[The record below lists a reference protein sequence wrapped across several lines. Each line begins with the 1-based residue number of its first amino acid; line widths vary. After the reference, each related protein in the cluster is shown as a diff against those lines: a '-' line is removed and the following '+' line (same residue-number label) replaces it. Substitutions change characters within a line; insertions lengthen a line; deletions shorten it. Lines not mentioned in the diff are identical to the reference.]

1 MCFQLSPIS
10 TNNSRY
16 IWLAFFQSSFGNV
29 QIGSMKK
36 IALITGAGSGIG
48 KTTTLT
54 LLQNNFQVVLC
65 GRNVEKLEQTLAEAG
80 SAADHGSCIVA
91 DVSNPASV
99 LSLFSTVASKF
110 GRLDVLF
117 NNAGT
122 NIPSVQFE
130 DISWDQWNQ
139 VISTNLT
146 GSFLCAQA
154 AYQLMKKQNPQG
166 GRIINNGSISAHT
179 PRPNSAAYTA
189 SKHAIS
195 GLTKSIALDG
205 RKYGIV
211 CSQIDIGN
219 ALTPMAAKMP
229 TGVPQADGSVAI
241 EPTMDVQHVADAV
254 LHMAQLPL
262 SVNMPFVTILASGM
276 PYMGRG

>member
-1 MCFQLSPIS
+1 
-10 TNNSRY
+10 
-16 IWLAFFQSSFGNV
+16 
-29 QIGSMKK
+29 MKK

-48 KTTTLT
+48 KNTTLT
-54 LLQNNFQVVLC
+54 LLRHNFKVVLC
-65 GRNVEKLEQTLAEAG
+65 GRKVEKLQQTLAEAG
-80 SAADHGSCIVA
+80 PAADQGMCIA
-91 DVSNPASV
+91 TDVSNPSSV
-99 LSLFSTVASKF
+99 QSLFSTIESKF

-122 NIPSVQFE
+122 NIAGTPFE

-139 VISTNLT
+139 IISTNLS

-154 AYQLMKKQNPQG
+154 AYRLMKRQEPRG

-205 RKYGIV
+205 RKYKIV

-219 ALTPMAAKMP
+219 ALTPMAARMP
-229 TGVPQADGSVAI
+229 SGVPQADGSIAI
-241 EPTMDVQHVADAV
+241 EPTMDVQHVADAI

>member
-1 MCFQLSPIS
+1 
-10 TNNSRY
+10 
-16 IWLAFFQSSFGNV
+16 
-29 QIGSMKK
+29 MKK
-36 IALITGAGSGIG
+36 IAVITGAGSGIG
-48 KTTTLT
+48 KYTAIT
-54 LLQNNFQVVLC
+54 LLENDFQVILC
-65 GRNVEKLEQTLAEAG
+65 GRNLPKLESTLEAAG
-80 SAADHGSCIVA
+80 PAASYGTCIA
-91 DVSNPASV
+91 TDVSDPDSV
-99 LSLFSTVASKF
+99 RALFSKVESSF
-110 GRLDVLF
+110 GRVDVLF

-122 NIPSVQFE
+122 NIPGVLFE
-130 DISWDQWNQ
+130 EISMEQWTQ
-139 VISTNLT
+139 VIATNLT

-154 AYQLMKKQNPQG
+154 AFKLMKKQDPQG
-166 GRIINNGSISAHT
+166 GRIINNGSISAHR

-205 RKYGIV
+205 RKYKIV

-219 ALTPMAAKMP
+219 ALTPMAARMP
-229 TGVPQADGSVAI
+229 SGVPQADGSIAI

-262 SVNMPFVTILASGM
+262 SANMPFVTIMASGM

>member
-1 MCFQLSPIS
+1 
-10 TNNSRY
+10 
-16 IWLAFFQSSFGNV
+16 
-29 QIGSMKK
+29 MKK
-36 IALITGAGSGIG
+36 VALITGAGSGIG
-48 KTTTLT
+48 KYTAIT
-54 LLQNNFQVVLC
+54 LLQNNFQVILC
-65 GRNVEKLEQTLAEAG
+65 GRNLPKLESTLAEAG
-80 SAADHGSCIVA
+80 SAADQGICLIV
-91 DVSNPASV
+91 DVSKPSSV
-99 LSLFSTVASKF
+99 QSLFSTVESKF

-122 NIPSVQFE
+122 NIPGLPFE
-130 DISWDQWNQ
+130 DISWDQWHQ
-139 VISTNLT
+139 VISTNLS

-154 AYQLMKKQNPQG
+154 AYQLMKRQEPQG

-189 SKHAIS
+189 SKHAIT

-205 RKYGIV
+205 RKYNII

-219 ALTPMAAKMP
+219 ALTPMAARMP
-229 TGVPQADGSVAI
+229 SGVPQADGSIAI
-241 EPTMDVQHVADAV
+241 EPTMDVQHVANTV

-262 SVNMPFVTILASGM
+262 SVNVPFVTIMASGM

>member
-1 MCFQLSPIS
+1 
-10 TNNSRY
+10 
-16 IWLAFFQSSFGNV
+16 
-29 QIGSMKK
+29 MKK
-36 IALITGAGSGIG
+36 IAVITGAGSGIG
-48 KTTTLT
+48 KYTAIT
-54 LLQNNFQVVLC
+54 LLENDFEVILC
-65 GRNVEKLEQTLAEAG
+65 GRNLPKLEATLEAAG
-80 SAADHGSCIVA
+80 SAAANGTPIVT
-91 DVSNPASV
+91 DVTDPDSV
-99 LSLFSTVASKF
+99 RALFSKLESQF
-110 GRLDVLF
+110 GRIDVLF

-122 NIPSVQFE
+122 NIPGVLFE
-130 DISWDQWNQ
+130 EISLEQWHQ

-154 AYQLMKKQNPQG
+154 AFKLMKKQDPQG

-205 RKYGIV
+205 RKYKIV

-219 ALTPMAAKMP
+219 ALTPMAARMP
-229 TGVPQADGSVAI
+229 SGVPQADGSIAI

-262 SVNMPFVTILASGM
+262 SVNMPFVTIMASGM

>member
-1 MCFQLSPIS
+1 MRKVAI
-10 TNNSRY
+10 
-16 IWLAFFQSSFGNV
+16 
-29 QIGSMKK
+29 
-36 IALITGAGSGIG
+36 ITGAGSGIG
-48 KTTTLT
+48 KHTAIT
-54 LLQNNFQVVLC
+54 LLQNDFQVILC
-65 GRNVEKLEQTLAEAG
+65 GRTLEKLESTLEASG
-80 SAADHGSCIVA
+80 APVGLGFCVSA
-91 DVSNPASV
+91 DVANPKSV
-99 LSLFSTVASKF
+99 HALYSHVKSKF

-122 NIPSVQFE
+122 NIPGIPFE
-130 DISWDQWNQ
+130 DISWAQWNQ
-139 VISTNLT
+139 VTSINLT

-154 AYQLMKKQNPQG
+154 AYQLMKEQNPQG

-189 SKHAIS
+189 SKHAIT

-205 RKYGIV
+205 RKYNIV

-219 ALTPMAAKMP
+219 ALTPMAARMP
-229 TGVPQADGSVAI
+229 SGVPQADGSIAI

-254 LHMAQLPL
+254 LQMAQLPL

>member
-1 MCFQLSPIS
+1 
-10 TNNSRY
+10 
-16 IWLAFFQSSFGNV
+16 
-29 QIGSMKK
+29 MKK
-36 IALITGAGSGIG
+36 IAVITGAGSGIG
-48 KTTTLT
+48 KYTAIT
-54 LLQNNFQVVLC
+54 LLENDFQVILC
-65 GRNVEKLEQTLAEAG
+65 GRNLSRLESTLEAAG
-80 SAADHGSCIVA
+80 SAATHGTCIVT
-91 DVSNPASV
+91 DVNDPDSV
-99 LSLFSTVASKF
+99 RHLFSTVASKF

-122 NIPSVQFE
+122 NVPGIPFE
-130 DISWDQWNQ
+130 DLSLDQWNQ
-139 VISTNLT
+139 VVSTNLT

-154 AYQLMKKQNPQG
+154 AFKLMKTQNPPG

-205 RKYGIV
+205 RKYKIR

-219 ALTPMAAKMP
+219 ALTPMAARMP
-229 TGVPQADGSVAI
+229 SGVPQADGSIAI

-254 LHMAQLPL
+254 LHMARLPL
-262 SVNMPFVTILASGM
+262 SANMPFVTIMASGM

>member
-1 MCFQLSPIS
+1 
-10 TNNSRY
+10 
-16 IWLAFFQSSFGNV
+16 
-29 QIGSMKK
+29 MKK
-36 IALITGAGSGIG
+36 IAIITGAGSGIG
-48 KTTTLT
+48 RYTAIT
-54 LLQNNFQVVLC
+54 LLQNDFQVILC
-65 GRNVEKLEQTLAEAG
+65 GRNLPKLESTLEAAG
-80 SAADHGSCIVA
+80 SAAVHGTCIVT
-91 DVSNPASV
+91 DVSDPDSV
-99 LSLFSTVASKF
+99 QRLFSTVASKF

-122 NIPSVQFE
+122 NVPGVAFE
-130 DISWDQWNQ
+130 NLSWNQWNQ

-154 AYQLMKKQNPQG
+154 AFQLMKTQDPTG

-189 SKHAIS
+189 SKHAIT

-205 RKYGIV
+205 RKYKIL

-219 ALTPMAAKMP
+219 ALTPMAARMP
-229 TGVPQADGSVAI
+229 SGVPQADGSIAI

-262 SVNMPFVTILASGM
+262 SANMPFVTIMASGM

>member
-1 MCFQLSPIS
+1 
-10 TNNSRY
+10 
-16 IWLAFFQSSFGNV
+16 
-29 QIGSMKK
+29 MKK
-36 IALITGAGSGIG
+36 IAVITGAGSGIG
-48 KTTTLT
+48 KYTAIT
-54 LLQNNFQVVLC
+54 LLENDFQVILC
-65 GRNVEKLEQTLAEAG
+65 GRNLPRLESTMEAAG
-80 SAADHGSCIVA
+80 SAAINGTCIVT
-91 DVSNPASV
+91 DVSHPDSV
-99 LSLFSTVASKF
+99 RALFSQVESTF
-110 GRLDVLF
+110 GRIDVLF

-122 NIPSVQFE
+122 NIPGVLFE
-130 DISWDQWNQ
+130 EISIEQWDQ

-154 AYQLMKKQNPQG
+154 AFKLMKKQDPQG

-205 RKYGIV
+205 RKYKIV

-219 ALTPMAAKMP
+219 ALTPMAARMP
-229 TGVPQADGSVAI
+229 KGVPQADGSIAI

-262 SVNMPFVTILASGM
+262 SANMPFVTIMASGM